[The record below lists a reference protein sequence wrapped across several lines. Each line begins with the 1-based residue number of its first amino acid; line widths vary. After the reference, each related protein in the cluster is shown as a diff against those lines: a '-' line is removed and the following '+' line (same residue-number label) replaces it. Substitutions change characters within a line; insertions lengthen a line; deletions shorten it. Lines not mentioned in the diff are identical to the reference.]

1 MNNHYET
8 RLYQILYPNQAL
20 VASQLAPEAFAKH
33 FLIGSIRHYS
43 GKLVFADIDPAFRHP
58 YFDIESGLKELIPH
72 ADGSPK
78 HTRFICSYRVM
89 EHMDFDFIRRLYLST
104 SEANVLELKPATYDK
119 VHQSGFLR
127 TFAQIAPLSMLVM
140 TPYDMLEFGRY
151 ITTPGNPKGCPSL
164 FYTQIDLKVD
174 EFLVNFEQNPFTQA
188 PFSFLHPSKLRDAIV
203 QLKQRPEKI
212 MKGLS
217 LFCPLD
223 QISFK
228 RIRHGFM
235 FASQQKSRF
244 FPMPS
249 LHEIESRN
257 FKFWQGM

>member
-1 MNNHYET
+1 MKPPYEK
-8 RLYQILYPNQAL
+8 RLYQILFPNQAL
-20 VASQLAPEAFAKH
+20 VASQLGPEDFARH
-33 FLIGSIRHYS
+33 YLIGSIRHYS
-43 GKLVFADIDPAFRHP
+43 GKLVFADIDPEFRHP
-58 YFDIESGLKELIPH
+58 YFDIEGGLKGLVPH
-72 ADGSPK
+72 ADGTPK

-89 EHMDFDFIRRLYLST
+89 EHMDFDFIRKLYLST
-104 SEANVLELKPATYDK
+104 SEATVLELSPAKYDK
-119 VHQSGFLR
+119 VHQPGFLR

-164 FYTQIDLKVD
+164 FYTQIELKVE
-174 EFLVNFEQNPFTQA
+174 EFLVNFEQNPFMQA
-188 PFSFLHPSKLRDAIV
+188 PFSFLHPSKLRDAIL
-203 QLKQRPEKI
+203 QLKGKPEKTT
-212 MKGLS
+212 KGLS

-235 FASQQKSRF
+235 FASQNKSRF

-249 LHEIESRN
+249 LHDIETRN